1 MILDLSIILI
11 IALFTFIGYK
21 RGLVKTAINILSFFI
36 ALAIS
41 IMLYKTVGN
50 IIINN
55 TQIDDKIEQTITSKI
70 VTENFEEKYE
80 MLPDSLVLAGENKIN
95 EMSKALTEK
104 IVYIGTFALLFIV
117 LRIALIFVKL
127 LADLITKIP
136 IIKQFDKTGG
146 LIYGL
151 VKGVLIV
158 TVIFAVITLVS
169 PIIDENYINI
179 INNSII
185 GSFMYNHNI
194 LIGLI
199 K

>member
-1 MILDLSIILI
+1 MILDLIIVLV
-11 IALFTFIGYK
+11 IALSTFIGYR

-41 IMLYKTVGN
+41 IILYKTVGN

-55 TQIDDKIEQTITSKI
+55 TQIDDRIEQTITSKI
-70 VTENFEEKYE
+70 VTENFEEKYD
-80 MLPDSLVLAGENKIN
+80 MLPDSLVLTGENKIN
-95 EMSKALTEK
+95 EISKALTEK
-104 IVYIGTFALLFIV
+104 IIYIGTFAVLFLV
-117 LRIALIFVKL
+117 LKIALIFIKI
-127 LADLITKIP
+127 LADLITKLP

-158 TVIFAVITLVS
+158 TVIFAIITLAA
-169 PIIDENYINI
+169 PLIDEKYINT

-185 GSFMYNHNI
+185 GSFMYNHNL